1 MTFPFPFFVPSS
13 AVIPTLSYRT
23 NAVDATNLTTY
34 SFASVDIGTAAAN
47 RHVIV
52 GVVSR
57 NASAARSVSSATIAG
72 ISASIVADGVVSNS
86 QAAILI
92 AAVPTGTTGT
102 IDITLSGAS
111 ERCGI
116 AVWAAYGLLSA
127 TPVASLNTASGT
139 LDINTSANGIIVAV
153 NLGVS
158 QTPVWSGITAA
169 LVDTVIEGLIE
180 YSAASDSLTPAATPR
195 AVSRS
200 GLGTAPITAIASFR

>member
-23 NAVDATNLTTY
+23 NVVDAANSTTY
-34 SFASVDIGTAAAN
+34 TFNTVDIGTAAAN

-57 NASAARSVSSATIAG
+57 HASVANTVSSATIAG
-72 ISASIVADGVVSNS
+72 VTASIVADGVISNS
-86 QAAILI
+86 QAALLI

-102 IDITLSGAS
+102 IAITLSGGS

-158 QTPVWSGITAA
+158 QTPVWSGITSVLA
-169 LVDTVIEGLIE
+169 DTVLEGLNE

-200 GLGTAPITAIASFR
+200 GLGTAPVTAIASFR